1 MINKYEILARLQKG
15 KDVDAIAAE
24 MTEAIN
30 AAQEELIKINAKKLE
45 DQKREAAKQE
55 AAKNMLSTYADY
67 AVASGDEEL
76 AQALRGFDTEEFIRL
91 LSKYMELTA
100 NTPTIFEDWF
110 F

>member
-15 KDVDAIAAE
+15 EDVDAIAAE

-55 AAKNMLSTYADY
+55 AAKNMLSAYADY
-67 AVASGDEEL
+67 AVASGEEEL
-76 AQALRGFDTEEFIRL
+76 AQALREVEAEEFIKL
-91 LSKYMELTA
+91 LSKCMSFV
-100 NTPTIFEDWF
+100 NKPTVFEHWF